1 MAFGR
6 ELKDFVEAFKAGSS
20 VAQGAARL
28 ALQDQQIKT
37 TDEYRKAVM
46 GQRDRQFGASL
57 GLRRDALAGADRRH
71 SEAMKLRERQMGV
84 AAGARAEAIRFQ
96 RERAAAADA
105 DRRAV
110 RQLQRDQFDW
120 RRRLNPGADPVTPQV
135 RDIDGNVRTPA
146 APPPTPVSAVPV
158 DGPPDLASVN
168 PQDDAFVAMGGPVV
182 VDDDD
187 KDEAQAARRGGMIR
201 SFEDGGYVEEDDY
214 GDDEDSG
221 GDEDYIEGGGD
232 GDVGSGYDPAGGAI
246 PSQVTP
252 PQAPAQQLAARTTDL
267 SAGLPLNGGI
277 KHIQENLPQRQEGA
291 IPAQRDPLSGNFHQ
305 FVRAFP
311 EQDYADFI
319 KTIDP
324 ENKLGPAVRELAQ
337 IKAIY
342 DYNLRRGDIQAA
354 ERSAASLIIRAS
366 HHSAQFGAEAERLIR
381 RGDFKQGA
389 ELLRKSYDHVPDGRS
404 GEVEVDDTGH
414 GMLVLKDAKGEVVA
428 RNPFGPQQ
436 MLMAATGLRNG
447 SLFWQ
452 ELTGAAHRYM
462 GNTGQPT
469 KAYQDAIS
477 GLMKD
482 PPAASAVPASATR
495 PEAAPA
501 STAAGEGAPEE
512 AIPTSGPPSPPEAF
526 DPAKVNVAGMRPAEA
541 AEYRAKVKARQ
552 QDSTTDY
559 YQRAGEYLDGLTP
572 KVNNTSEDDE
582 YARPT
587 RSREQEEYL
596 TKLSATP
603 QGRAFAADWRKRW
616 DSTYV
621 KPYEEWKKAQHE
633 ADKSGRT
640 KEPTYDQIQGT
651 TGAVEEKMDEIFF
664 KPFDRMV
671 DSEKKDGALVGTG
684 KPFTSA
690 EKMREALGPKNIRA
704 VRDIAARLAYFGGIP
719 VDTALEHTATLLS
732 SNPTSG
738 ALKYQTSKPNSV
750 GDVRMVLADGS
761 TFKVPQTLLAKI
773 DSTRSAFMG
782 KVLEEREVAR
792 KSSQSQNT
800 SARGVDDVTKG
811 VTGAVETASTEMRQ
825 RLDGTTIGQQDEEL
839 VAQLGQPPERQPDGS
854 RKFTDEQA
862 VILQQLS
869 ANPRNRAAVERWMN
883 PEAKSYPPAP
893 DTTVERRLAS
903 IDGVLNQNRTR
914 LTSQQRRRLET
925 ERDRLRRIDGSL
937 EDNMRDP
944 KANPLSDKEIRD
956 LIRARETLQPTATRQ
971 AIPTP

>member
-28 ALQDQQIKT
+28 ALQDQQIKST
-37 TDEYRKAVM
+37 AEYRKATM
-46 GQRDRQFGASL
+46 DLQGRMHGDRIALGRDQLGAAAQRHTDMMKYRERSLGASQGFRQQQLGLARDRLDLLRQQSPAGQFGA
-57 GLRRDALAGADRRH
+57 GAGAT
-71 SEAMKLRERQMGV
+71 
-84 AAGARAEAIRFQ
+84 
-96 RERAAAADA
+96 
-105 DRRAV
+105 
-110 RQLQRDQFDW
+110 
-120 RRRLNPGADPVTPQV
+120 PVIPSPHATPAPA
-135 RDIDGNVRTPA
+135 TPPA
-146 APPPTPVSAVPV
+146 APPATPPAAPARTPVAAI
-158 DGPPDLASVN
+158 D
-168 PQDDAFVAMGGPVV
+168 PQDDAFAAMGALD
-182 VDDDD
+182 VDEGDEG
-187 KDEAQAARRGGMIR
+187 EAQAARRGGMIR

-214 GDDEDSG
+214 GGDEDSE

-252 PQAPAQQLAARTTDL
+252 PQAPAQQRATNTTDL
-267 SAGLPLNGGI
+267 PAGMALHGAVSE
-277 KHIQENLPQRQEGA
+277 IQRNIPQRAQGAPGAQPQGA
-291 IPAQRDPLSGNFHQ
+291 IPAQRDPVSGNFHQ
-305 FVRAFP
+305 FIPKFSD
-311 EQDYADFI
+311 QDYGEFM

-324 ENKLGPAVRELAQ
+324 DNKLGPAVREIAG

-342 DYNLRRGDIQAA
+342 DFYLRQGNVQKAEQAA
-354 ERSAASLIIRAS
+354 AAMVMRAS
-366 HHSAQFGAEAERLIR
+366 EHSMRYGAAAEQAIR
-381 RGDFKQGA
+381 GGQFKQGA
-389 ELLRKSYDHVPDGRS
+389 ELLRQSYDNVPDGRS
-404 GEVEVDDTGH
+404 AEAEVDDSGR
-414 GMLVLKDAKGEVVA
+414 GMLVLKDTQGNVIS

-436 MLMAATGLRNG
+436 MLMAATGMKNG

-452 ELTGAAHRYM
+452 ELTGAAHRYL

-477 GLMKD
+477 ALMKD
-482 PPAASAVPASATR
+482 PPAASAVPAGATR
-495 PEAAPA
+495 PGVAPA
-501 STAAGEGAPEE
+501 STAADEGAPEE

-526 DPAKVNVAGMRPAEA
+526 DPAKVNVAGMSPAEA
-541 AEYRAKVKARQ
+541 ADYRAKVKARQ

-651 TGAVEEKMDEIFF
+651 TGAVEEKMDEIFL

-690 EKMREALGPKNIRA
+690 EKMREKLGPTNIRA
-704 VRDIAARLAYFGGIP
+704 IRDIAARLAYFGGIP

-732 SNPTSG
+732 SNPASG

-773 DSTRSAFMG
+773 DSTRSAFME
-782 KVLEEREVAR
+782 KVLEERAR
-792 KSSQSQNT
+792 GRESSQSQNT
-800 SARGVDDVTKG
+800 FAGGVGDLLNSAPGAGREIIDRMKQALTPAEPGDTRGVVPAIDPQGSPLMRWLRDTHIDPDDPNL
-811 VTGAVETASTEMRQ
+811 SPDQRRMLEM
-825 RLDGTTIGQQDEEL
+825 
-839 VAQLGQPPERQPDGS
+839 S
-854 RKFTDEQA
+854 
-862 VILQQLS
+862 
-869 ANPRNRAAVERWMN
+869 N
-883 PEAKSYPPAP
+883 PPAALP
-893 DTTVERRLAS
+893 GVPPRR
-903 IDGVLNQNRTR
+903 
-914 LTSQQRRRLET
+914 
-925 ERDRLRRIDGSL
+925 
-937 EDNMRDP
+937 
-944 KANPLSDKEIRD
+944 
-956 LIRARETLQPTATRQ
+956 
-971 AIPTP
+971 